1 MGEQEENDNY
11 DQQKRSRV
19 TSRQRN
25 DSEAGSSSLADND
38 ENDEIDHLN
47 FIEQMLQ
54 KNNSREKEIQ

>member
-25 DSEAGSSSLADND
+25 DSGAGSSSLAD